1 MASRGP
7 LGEED
12 GGRWGGAW
20 NGGARGEEDEDAGS
34 DVTMD
39 STATSLVGCR
49 PRNGSLS
56 SEAPSE
62 AVPDKYGFLGGSQ
75 YTQPGLNRRVPLQ
88 VQWKRELKWRDMLE
102 NWERYM
108 TKHFKK
114 VRDRCRKGIPSS
126 MRASAWQ
133 NLCGGR
139 FLMESYPGKFAE
151 LDKHPGDPR
160 WVDDIRKDLH
170 RQFPQHE
177 MFVKDHGHGQEDLF
191 RILKAY
197 SVLNPAVGYCQGQAP
212 IAAVLLMHMPA
223 EHAFWCLTALCD
235 KYLRGYYS
243 PGLDAVQLDGEIL
256 FALLK
261 RVSPSAYRHLK
272 KQRVDPI
279 MYMTEWFM
287 CAYSRTL
294 PWSTVLR
301 VWDVFFCEGV
311 KVLFRVALVLLRGV
325 LGGGDVGKRYPAMF
339 ETLEALRSLPEPLVQ
354 EDYLVTQLVQ
364 LDITSHDMVKEH
376 QRQIAKRRLAQ
387 LSKVKT

>member
-1 MASRGP
+1 
-7 LGEED
+7 
-12 GGRWGGAW
+12 
-20 NGGARGEEDEDAGS
+20 
-34 DVTMD
+34 
-39 STATSLVGCR
+39 
-49 PRNGSLS
+49 
-56 SEAPSE
+56 
-62 AVPDKYGFLGGSQ
+62 
-75 YTQPGLNRRVPLQ
+75 
-88 VQWKRELKWRDMLE
+88 
-102 NWERYM
+102 
-108 TKHFKK
+108 
-114 VRDRCRKGIPSS
+114 
-126 MRASAWQ
+126 
-133 NLCGGR
+133 
-139 FLMESYPGKFAE
+139 MESYPGKFAE

-223 EHAFWCLTALCD
+223 EHAFWCLVAVCD

-261 RVSPSAYRHLK
+261 RVSPSAHRHLK

-294 PWSTVLR
+294 PWATVLR
-301 VWDVFFCEGV
+301 VWDVFLCEGV
-311 KVLFRVALVLLRGV
+311 KVLFKVALVLLRGV
-325 LGGGDVGKRYPAMF
+325 LGGGDLGKRYPAMF

-354 EDYLVTQLVQ
+354 EDYLVTQFIQ
-364 LDITSHDMVKEH
+364 LDVTSHDMMKEH

>member
-1 MASRGP
+1 
-7 LGEED
+7 
-12 GGRWGGAW
+12 
-20 NGGARGEEDEDAGS
+20 
-34 DVTMD
+34 MD
-39 STATSLVGCR
+39 SVATSQLGCR

-56 SEAPSE
+56 SEALSE

-75 YTQPGLNRRVPLQ
+75 YTQPGVMRRVPLK

-114 VRDRCRKGIPSS
+114 VRERCRKGIPSS
-126 MRASAWQ
+126 MRCAAWQ

-139 FLMESYPGKFAE
+139 FLMESCPGKFVE

-177 MFVKDHGHGQEDLF
+177 MFAKDHGHGQEDLF

-223 EHAFWCLTALCD
+223 EQAFWCLVAVCD

-294 PWSTVLR
+294 PWATVLR
-301 VWDVFFCEGV
+301 VWDVFLCEGV
-311 KVLFRVALVLLRGV
+311 KVLFKVALVLLRGV

-354 EDYLVTQLVQ
+354 EEYLVTQFIL
-364 LDITSHDMVKEH
+364 LDVTSHDMMKEH

-387 LSKVKT
+387 LSKVKA

>member
-1 MASRGP
+1 MASGP
-7 LGEED
+7 LGMEED
-12 GGRWGGAW
+12 DDTRCW
-20 NGGARGEEDEDAGS
+20 EESDDTGS
-34 DVTMD
+34 DVTMN
-39 STATSLVGCR
+39 SVAAGNAVR
-49 PRNGSLS
+49 RQRNGSLS
-56 SEAPSE
+56 SETPSE
-62 AVPDKYGFLGGSQ
+62 MTPDKYGFLGGTQ
-75 YTQPGLNRRVPLQ
+75 YTQPGVLRRVPVE

-126 MRASAWQ
+126 LRAKAWQ
-133 NLCGGR
+133 HLCGGN
-139 FLMESYPGKFAE
+139 FLMENYKGKFTE
-151 LDKHPGDPR
+151 LDQHPGDPR

-177 MFVKDHGHGQEDLF
+177 MFAKDQGHGQEDLY

-223 EHAFWCLTALCD
+223 EQAFWCLVAICD

-243 PGLDAVQLDGEIL
+243 PGLDAIQLDGEIL

-261 RVSPSAYRHLK
+261 RVSPSAHRHLK

-294 PWSTVLR
+294 PWASVLR
-301 VWDVFFCEGV
+301 VWDIFLCEGV
-311 KVLFRVALVLLRGV
+311 KVLFRVALVMLRAV
-325 LGGGDVGKRYPAMF
+325 LGGGDVSKRYPAMF
-339 ETLEALRSLPEPLVQ
+339 ETLEALRSLPQPLLQ
-354 EDYLVTQLVQ
+354 EEFLVTQCCQ
-364 LDITSHDMVKEH
+364 LDVTSHDMMKEH

-387 LSKVKT
+387 LSKVKTT

>member
-1 MASRGP
+1 MASSGP
-7 LGEED
+7 LGEEEA
-12 GGRWGGAW
+12 GRWGSGW
-20 NGGARGEEDEDAGS
+20 GEEDEDGGS
-34 DVTMD
+34 DITMD
-39 STATSLVGCR
+39 SVATSQLGCR

-56 SEAPSE
+56 SEALSE

-75 YTQPGLNRRVPLQ
+75 YTQPGVMRRVPLK

-114 VRDRCRKGIPSS
+114 VRERCRKGIPSS
-126 MRASAWQ
+126 MRCAAWQ

-177 MFVKDHGHGQEDLF
+177 MFAKDHGHGQEDLF

-223 EHAFWCLTALCD
+223 EQAFWCLVAVCD

-294 PWSTVLR
+294 PWATVLR
-301 VWDVFFCEGV
+301 VWDVFLCEGV
-311 KVLFRVALVLLRGV
+311 KVLFKVALVLLRGV

-339 ETLEALRSLPEPLVQ
+339 ETLEALRSLPESLVQ
-354 EDYLVTQLVQ
+354 EDYLVIQFIQ
-364 LDITSHDMVKEH
+364 LDVTSHDMMKEH

-387 LSKVKT
+387 LSSKVKT

>member
-1 MASRGP
+1 MASGP
-7 LGEED
+7 L
-12 GGRWGGAW
+12 A
-20 NGGARGEEDEDAGS
+20 EEDEDPRFWDESDDACS
-34 DVTMD
+34 DVTMN
-39 STATSLVGCR
+39 SVTASGVGR
-49 PRNGSLS
+49 RERNGSLT

-62 AVPDKYGFLGGSQ
+62 VTPDKYGFFGGSQ
-75 YTQPGLNRRVPLQ
+75 YTDPGMLRRVPVQ

-108 TKHFKK
+108 AKRFKK

-126 MRASAWQ
+126 MRAKAWQ
-133 NLCGGR
+133 YLSGGN
-139 FLMESYPGKFAE
+139 FLMESYKGKFTE
-151 LDKHPGDPR
+151 LDQHPGDPR

-177 MFVKDHGHGQEDLF
+177 MFAKDQGHGQEDLF

-223 EHAFWCLTALCD
+223 EPAFWCLVSMCD

-243 PGLDAVQLDGEIL
+243 PGLDAIQLDGEIL

-287 CAYSRTL
+287 CAFSRTL
-294 PWSTVLR
+294 PWATVLR
-301 VWDVFFCEGV
+301 VWDIFLCEGV
-311 KVLFRVALVLLRGV
+311 KVLFRVALVLLRGA

-339 ETLEALRSLPEPLVQ
+339 ETLEALRSLPPPLLQ
-354 EDYLVTQLVQ
+354 EDFLITQCCQ
-364 LDITSHDMVKEH
+364 LDITSHDMMKEH